1 MDYRNTQ
8 TFSKVLAEIKSINP
22 DLIVGSSMGGY
33 FGYLIGSTLNMP
45 TCLFN
50 PAVHRSIEPVVD
62 NTKLKGNTNNIFLGK
77 SDKVITGSGVKAFF
91 KKEGVGKFQYETY
104 TGGHRVP
111 YPVFVKSIAKCSGI
125 KIEEGYIKTF
135 ESFINEFETN

>member
-1 MDYRNTQ
+1 MKIVYLHGLESSSRPSNPKIKWLKENFTQVYAPSMDYRNTQ

-33 FGYLIGSTLNMP
+33 FGYLIGSTLNIP

-50 PAVHRSIEPVVD
+50 PAVHSRSIEPVVD

-77 SDKVITGSGVKAFF
+77 
-91 KKEGVGKFQYETY
+91 
-104 TGGHRVP
+104 
-111 YPVFVKSIAKCSGI
+111 
-125 KIEEGYIKTF
+125 
-135 ESFINEFETN
+135 